1 MAYIRKTK
9 DVHISPKLLD
19 VLNRISSKSEVAK
32 QLLKTKISKDNLVDD
47 PVDYLSV
54 SKEDPSKISYA
65 YHEKLNKV
73 HPDEYWT
80 FKGRVHAK
88 PAAAIKKILKDVTE
102 KDLDLFTSL
111 YKAATAHKDFL
122 FDIVSGNDI
131 KKYYHINSYKKGDGT
146 LTNSCMKHDH
156 CQNLF
161 DLYIKNPEVCQMLIM
176 TDNDGLLLGRALLW
190 NAVDVETGIEKKVMD
205 RIYCIDDSKNVH
217 YFKEWADDN
226 GYIARR
232 SQKWTDCLYFES
244 YGKVFKANLSIKINE
259 QIFTKYPYVDTFK
272 FWDEKTSILSNFLPN
287 DNGYIRTLLGSDG
300 RTYSYDWLEL
310 DEYNDIY
317 DQRDKIITMDYE
329 INGINRLRI
338 SSDYLFYSECMDRYI
353 LQAHGK
359 RDDELR
365 DYIFTGEWEHLNDNN
380 LIENRRKSYSS
391 KKMLKENYFDVVV
404 EDTIGYRDYIQD
416 IPQFDANDLV
426 EVAPTHEITESTT
439 PNDSP
444 AIEVEATEVTNS
456 YRITLT
462 EDELNSIVSAMTRVR
477 GMGTTEAITQY
488 VDTLRQVRFSSRG
501 TENSVS
507 DVTEETTTQSETPTE
522 ILDETA
528 NTDNLFEDL

>member
-65 YHEKLNKV
+65 YHEKLNKIN
-73 HPDEYWT
+73 PDEYWT

-122 FDIVSGNDI
+122 FDIVSGDDI
-131 KKYYHINSYKKGDGT
+131 KKYYHINSYKRGDGT

-161 DLYIKNPEVCQMLIM
+161 DLYINNPEVCQMLVM
-176 TDNDGLLLGRALLW
+176 LDNDGLLLGRALLW
-190 NAVDVETGIEKKVMD
+190 NAVDVETGIERKVMD

-232 SQKWTDCLYFES
+232 SQKWQDCLYFES
-244 YGKVFKANLSIKINE
+244 YGKVFKANLSIKINS
-259 QIFTKYPYVDTFK
+259 QIFVKYPYVDTFK
-272 FWDEKTSILSNFLPN
+272 FWDEKTSIISNFLPN
-287 DNGYIRTLLGSDG
+287 DNGYIRTLVGADG
-300 RTYSYDWLEL
+300 RTFASDWLEL
-310 DEYNDIY
+310 DEYHNIY
-317 DQRDKIITMDYE
+317 DNRDKIITMNYE
-329 INGINRLRI
+329 INGIMGLRV
-338 SSDYLFYSECMDRYI
+338 SSDYLFFSECMDRYM
-353 LQAHGK
+353 LQSHGK
-359 RDDELR
+359 RDDEIR
-365 DYIFTGEWEHLNDNN
+365 DYIFIGEWEHLNDKT
-380 LIENRRKSYSS
+380 LIEERRKSYSS
-391 KKMLKENYFDVVV
+391 KKLKDSIEFTM
-404 EDTIGYRDYIQD
+404 EDTINYRQYIQD
-416 IPQFDANDLV
+416 NGNTLAAFDTEDLV
-426 EVAPTHEITESTT
+426 EIAPTYEVTESI
-439 PNDSP
+439 PNESP
-444 AIEVEATEVTNS
+444 ALEVEATEVSNS
-456 YRITLT
+456 YRISLT
-462 EDELNSIVSAMTRVR
+462 EDELNSIVSAMTRQNINSVNLS
-477 GMGTTEAITQY
+477 MYI
-488 VDTLRQVRFSSRG
+488 DTLRRARV
-501 TENSVS
+501 
-507 DVTEETTTQSETPTE
+507 TTTEIQDISTEPEAPSETINETE
-522 ILDETA
+522 

>member
-73 HPDEYWT
+73 NPDEYWS

-88 PAAAIKKILKDVTE
+88 PAAAIKKILKDVSE
-102 KDLDLFTSL
+102 KDLDIFTSL
-111 YKAATAHKDFL
+111 YKAATAHKDFI
-122 FDIVSGNDI
+122 FDIVNGKDI
-131 KKYYHINSYKKGDGT
+131 KKYYHVNTYKKGENISGT
-146 LTNSCMKHDH
+146 LTNSCMKHEH
-156 CQNLF
+156 CQHLF
-161 DLYIKNPEVCQMLIM
+161 DLYIQNTEVCQMLIM
-176 TDNDGLLLGRALLW
+176 LDNDGMLLGRALLW

-205 RIYCIDDSKNVH
+205 RIYCVNDSTNVH

-244 YGKVFKANLSIKINE
+244 YGKSFKCKLSVKINP

-272 FWDEKTSILSNFLPN
+272 FWDEKTCILSNFLPE
-287 DNGYIRTLLGSDG
+287 DNGYIRTLVGSDG
-300 RTYSYDWLEL
+300 RTFASDWLEI
-310 DEYNDIY
+310 DQYNDVY
-317 DQRDKIITMDYE
+317 DQRDRMITMDYE
-329 INGINRLRI
+329 INGIMGLRI
-338 SSDYLFYSECMDRYI
+338 SSEYLYYSDCMDRYM
-353 LQAHGK
+353 LQSHGK

-365 DYIFTGEWEHLNDNN
+365 DYIFTGEWEHLNNKE
-380 LIENRRKSYSS
+380 LIENRRKSCSGS
-391 KKMLKENYFDVVV
+391 KKLSKEDYVEVVMENTLNYRQ
-404 EDTIGYRDYIQD
+404 YAQD
-416 IPQFDANDLV
+416 FPAFDANDFL
-426 EVAPTHEITESTT
+426 EVTPTYEINESTT
-439 PNDSP
+439 TNDSP
-444 AIEVEATEVTNS
+444 ALELEATEVTNS
-456 YRITLT
+456 YRISLS
-462 EDELNSIVSAMTRVR
+462 EDELNSIVNAMARVGR
-477 GMGTTEAITQY
+477 ANRISDTISQY
-488 VDTLRQVRFSSRG
+488 VDTLRQVRF
-501 TENSVS
+501 
-507 DVTEETTTQSETPTE
+507 TTTEQQDTATE
-522 ILDETA
+522 PEAPNQIIDETE

>member
-65 YHEKLNKV
+65 YHEKLNKIN
-73 HPDEYWT
+73 PDEYWT

-122 FDIVSGNDI
+122 FDIVSGYDI

-146 LTNSCMKHDH
+146 LTNSCMKYDH

-161 DLYIKNPEVCQMLIM
+161 DLYINNPEVCQMLVM
-176 TDNDGLLLGRALLW
+176 LDNDGLLLGRALLW
-190 NAVDVETGIEKKVMD
+190 NAVDVETGIERKVMD
-205 RIYCIDDSKNVH
+205 RIYSIDDSKNVH

-232 SQKWTDCLYFES
+232 SQKWVDCLYFES
-244 YGKVFKANLSIKINE
+244 YGKVFKANLSIKINS

-272 FWDEKTSILSNFLPN
+272 FWDEKTSIISNFLPN
-287 DNGYIRTLLGSDG
+287 DNGYIRTLLGADG
-300 RTYSYDWLEL
+300 RTLGADWLEL
-310 DEYNDIY
+310 DEYNNIY
-317 DQRDKIITMDYE
+317 DNRDKIVTMDYE
-329 INGINRLRI
+329 INGIMGLRV
-338 SSDYLFYSECMDRYI
+338 SSDYLFFSECMNRYM
-353 LQAHGK
+353 LQSHGK
-359 RDDELR
+359 HDDEIK
-365 DYIFTGEWEHLNDNN
+365 DYIFTGEWEHLNDKH
-380 LIENRRKSYSS
+380 LIEERRKSYSS
-391 KKMLKENYFDVVV
+391 KKLKNSLADALEFTM
-404 EDTIGYRDYIQD
+404 EDTISYRQYIA
-416 IPQFDANDLV
+416 DATITAFATEDLV
-426 EVAPTHEITESTT
+426 EVSPTYEVTESI

-444 AIEVEATEVTNS
+444 ALEVEATEVSNS
-456 YRITLT
+456 YRISLT
-462 EDELNSIVSAMTRVR
+462 EDELNSIVSAMTRRVGGANIVDR
-477 GMGTTEAITQY
+477 AISQY
-488 VDTLRQVRFSSRG
+488 VDTLRQVRFS
-501 TENSVS
+501 T
-507 DVTEETTTQSETPTE
+507 TE
-522 ILDETA
+522 IQDISTEPEAPSEIINETE

>member
-54 SKEDPSKISYA
+54 SKEDPAKISYA
-65 YHEKLNKV
+65 YHEKLNKIN
-73 HPDEYWT
+73 PDEYWT

-111 YKAATAHKDFL
+111 YKSATAHKDFI
-122 FDIVSGNDI
+122 FDIISGNDI
-131 KKYYHINSYKKGDGT
+131 KKYYHFNSYKKGYGS

-161 DLYIKNPEVCQMLIM
+161 DLYIKNPEVCQMLVM
-176 TDNDGLLLGRALLW
+176 LDNDGLLLGRALLW
-190 NAVDVETGIEKKVMD
+190 DAVDVETGIERKVMD

-244 YGKVFKANLSIKINE
+244 YGKVFKANLSIKINT

-272 FWDEKTSILSNFLPN
+272 FWDEKTSIISNFLPN

-300 RTYSYDWLEL
+300 RTFASDWLEL

-329 INGINRLRI
+329 INGIMGLRI
-338 SSDYLFYSECMDRYI
+338 SSDYLFYSECMDRYM
-353 LQAHGK
+353 LQSHG
-359 RDDELR
+359 
-365 DYIFTGEWEHLNDNN
+365 
-380 LIENRRKSYSS
+380 
-391 KKMLKENYFDVVV
+391 
-404 EDTIGYRDYIQD
+404 
-416 IPQFDANDLV
+416 
-426 EVAPTHEITESTT
+426 
-439 PNDSP
+439 
-444 AIEVEATEVTNS
+444 
-456 YRITLT
+456 
-462 EDELNSIVSAMTRVR
+462 
-477 GMGTTEAITQY
+477 
-488 VDTLRQVRFSSRG
+488 
-501 TENSVS
+501 
-507 DVTEETTTQSETPTE
+507 
-522 ILDETA
+522 
-528 NTDNLFEDL
+528 